1 MSLPF
6 GFLIPNSNFRILGA
20 LVGSTS
26 FVELFVAEAFYE
38 DFETIFNFPM
48 FINL

>member
-6 GFLIPNSNFRILGA
+6 GFLIPNLEFRILGA

-26 FVELFVAEAFYE
+26 FIKSFVAEALHE
-38 DFETIFNFPM
+38 DFKTIFNFPM
-48 FINL
+48 LTDL